1 MALTLVPA
9 VPAETVSLH
18 CGSKART
25 PHGVVAEVVALVCD
39 VGTTQITHL
48 VVSVRGV
55 VPRVVQVSCVSA
67 GDGDWLEMELERAE
81 VEHLARFVAPFEQP
95 AYAESNETGRP
106 GLWLAP
112 RGDFPLIRPDGVPE
126 APLAL
131 RSPVPVRSAS
141 QRYVGHIVLWNL
153 ERGSGRISSIVV
165 REGQGFS
172 HADVVIPGSD
182 IDRVDDDGVQLLS
195 LSLRHTRARISP
207 RHDLA

>member
-1 MALTLVPA
+1 MALALVPA

-25 PHGVVAEVVALVCD
+25 PHGVVAEVLALVCD

-48 VVSVRGV
+48 VVSVRGD
-55 VPRVVQVSCVSA
+55 VPRIVQVSCVTA
-67 GDGDWLEMELERAE
+67 GDGDSLEVELERSE
-81 VEHLARFVAPFEQP
+81 VEHLAPFVAPAEQP
-95 AYAESNETGRP
+95 AYTESDEAGRL

-112 RGDFPLIRPDGVPE
+112 RGESPLIRLDGVPD

-153 ERGSGRISSIVV
+153 ERGSGRINSIVV
-165 REGQGFS
+165 REGQGFN
-172 HADVVIPGSD
+172 HRDVVVPGSD
-182 IDRVDDDGVQLLS
+182 IDHVDDDGVRLLS
-195 LSLRHTRARISP
+195 PSLRHDAWLT
-207 RHDLA
+207 D

>member
-1 MALTLVPA
+1 MALTVVSA

-25 PHGVVAEVVALVCD
+25 AHGDVGEVVALVCD

-55 VPRVVQVSCVSA
+55 VPRIVQVSCVTA
-67 GDGDWLEMELERAE
+67 GDGDWLEMELERVE
-81 VEHLARFVAPFEQP
+81 VEHLAPFVAPAEQP
-95 AYAESNETGRP
+95 VYTESNEPGRP

-112 RGDFPLIRPDGVPE
+112 QGDFPGIRPDGVPD

-141 QRYVGHIVLWNL
+141 QGYVGHIVLWNL
-153 ERGSGRISSIVV
+153 ERGNGRISSIVV
-165 REGQGFS
+165 REGQRFN
-172 HADVVIPGSD
+172 HADVVIPGSE
-182 IDRVDDDGVQLLS
+182 IDHVDDDGVQLLS
-195 LSLRHTRARISP
+195 SSFPHTRARMS
-207 RHDLA
+207 RRESH